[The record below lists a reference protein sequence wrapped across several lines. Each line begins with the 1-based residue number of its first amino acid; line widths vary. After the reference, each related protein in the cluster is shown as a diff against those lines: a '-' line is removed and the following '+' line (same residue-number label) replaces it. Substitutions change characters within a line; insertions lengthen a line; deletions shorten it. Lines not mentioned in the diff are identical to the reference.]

1 MPASSALA
9 EKRSLRIFLGRI
21 KGIILIFLA
30 AIYLYSLAD
39 RLEAFSPPGQLGP
52 AFWPKVSLILL
63 MVGCLIK
70 VGELFREGTL
80 KVALEEK
87 ASLLPPVNVL
97 RLFIM
102 IGLVIFSVIGMDLL
116 GFLFANFLFL
126 LFFMAITGVKKK
138 SSLLFISLLGTILLL
153 YLFVKIVYLPLPRG
167 QGIFNDL
174 TIYLYRLLQLI

>member
-1 MPASSALA
+1 MPVSSALA
-9 EKRSLRIFLGRI
+9 EKRSLRNFLGRI
-21 KGIILIFLA
+21 KGIILILLA
-30 AIYLYSLAD
+30 AIYLYSLAHK
-39 RLEAFSPPGQLGP
+39 LEAFSPPGQLGP
-52 AFWPKVSLILL
+52 DFWPKVSLILL

-70 VGELFREGTL
+70 VGELFKERNL

-87 ASLLPPVNVL
+87 ASLLPPVNAL

-102 IGLVIFSVIGMDLL
+102 IGLVFFSVIGMDLL
-116 GFLFANFLFL
+116 GFLLANFLFL

-138 SSLLFISLLGTILLL
+138 SSLLLISLLGTILLL

>member
-1 MPASSALA
+1 MATSSALA
-9 EKRSLRIFLGRI
+9 EKKSLKIFLGQI

-63 MVGCLIK
+63 MAGCLTK
-70 VGELFREGTL
+70 VGELFKERNKKIVLEG
-80 KVALEEK
+80 KV
-87 ASLLPPVNVL
+87 SLLPPVNIP
-97 RLFIM
+97 RLIIM
-102 IGLVIFSVIGMDLL
+102 VGLVIFSVIGMDLF
-116 GFLFANFLFL
+116 GFLMANFLFL
-126 LFFMAITGVKKK
+126 VSFMAITGVKKK
-138 SSLLFISLLGTILLL
+138 SSLLLISLFGTILLL